1 MDILLISAG
10 IKAMLRAAQSGIDL
24 SVERKIDKPIFLP
37 TIRLPQSTP
46 LQQVSEFLNEFDNK
60 ALRTQPPFAKGWHE
74 QSLSWTYT
82 DASNS
87 QACIA
92 KMYELKS
99 ANLLSNSSSEQKDML
114 IGGRMIEQWRYDNQP
129 PTAWS
134 RMALTLVDIGAEF
147 IAAYPS
153 VMGADS
159 KGEKLVISFATK
171 LDSLIPNDVDDMGK
185 RHDFENRVL
194 AVFVRSSLAVLA
206 ENTKVIIDDEQ
217 VAAIVSGVINPI
229 VTQMENKDLSE
240 VIQYRDLI
248 NTIIGPS
255 SIAVMRLIVDNTAG
269 YLGDNF
275 VDDKALGIVT
285 KAFLNAATETTQ
297 DKNIAAVFSKQ
308 GLSALLVAGLDVA
321 IKQPEVFFD
330 ESKQINNTQAMQSLL
345 SNIAGSL
352 SAGASNT
359 LDKKLST
366 AIAINVINAVGE
378 HANVLFKLDETK
390 PWDKLAASLIHD
402 FTAEMSASLVDGSRI
417 NLFNSEQKQRLS
429 SVILTQ
435 ITQSPSM
442 LSVNDK
448 MALKVLKGTIAIIQH
463 DTNFMLS
470 NEEWLAF
477 TELLSNAAIT
487 DFERLFNKTIS
498 VDSEQKALLSAI
510 IIPLVQRIEQFNSE
524 STALAWQAKTVM
536 HLFSTT
542 VDALKGNIS
551 GLLSKPTIINE
562 LMDDLMQKIIN
573 EPDKWGSDTIKDYL
587 TQSIKSAVTKGVL
600 S

>member
-60 ALRTQPPFAKGWHE
+60 SLRTQPPFAKGWHE
-74 QSLSWTYT
+74 PSLSWTYT
-82 DASNS
+82 DAANS
-87 QACIA
+87 QSCVA

-99 ANLLSNSSSEQKDML
+99 ANVLSDSSSEQKDML

-240 VIQYRDLI
+240 VIKYRELI
-248 NTIIGPS
+248 NTLIGPS
-255 SIAVMRLIVDNTAG
+255 SIAVMRLIVDNTEG

-285 KAFLNAATETTQ
+285 KAFLNAATETAQ

-330 ESKQINNTQAMQSLL
+330 KSRHIDNTEAMQGLL
-345 SNIAGSL
+345 SNIATSF
-352 SAGASNT
+352 SASASNT

-378 HANVLFKLDETK
+378 HANVLFKLDANK

-402 FTAEMSASLVDGSRI
+402 FTAEMSTSLTNGGRI
-417 NLFNSEQKQRLS
+417 DLFNNKQQQRLS
-429 SVILTQ
+429 NIILNQ
-435 ITQSPSM
+435 ISQSPSM
-442 LSVNDK
+442 LSIHDQT
-448 MALKVLKGTIAIIQH
+448 AIKVLKGSIAIIQQ
-463 DTNFMLS
+463 DNSFMLS

-498 VDSEQKALLSAI
+498 VAGEQKALITAVI
-510 IIPLVQRIEQFNSE
+510 VPLVQRIQQFNSD
-524 STALAWQAKTVM
+524 SADLAWQANTVM
-536 HLFSTT
+536 HLVSTA
-542 VDALKGNIS
+542 VDGLKGNIS
-551 GLLSKPTIINE
+551 GLLSQPTIIND
-562 LMDDLMQKIIN
+562 LMDDLLQKVVN
-573 EPDKWGSDTIKDYL
+573 EPDKWGSDTIKEYL
-587 TQSIKSAVTKGVL
+587 THSIKSAITEGVL

>member
-46 LQQVSEFLNEFDNK
+46 LQQVSEFLNEFDNI
-60 ALRTQPPFAKGWHE
+60 ALRSQPPFAKGWHE

-99 ANLLSNSSSEQKDML
+99 ANLLSDSSSEQKDML

-330 ESKQINNTQAMQSLL
+330 ESKQVNNTQAMQSLL

-378 HANVLFKLDETK
+378 HANVLFKLDENK

-402 FTAEMSASLVDGSRI
+402 FTAEMSTSLVDGSRI

-429 SVILTQ
+429 SIILTQ

-442 LSVNDK
+442 LSINDK
-448 MALKVLKGTIAIIQH
+448 TALKVLKGTIAIIQH

-524 STALAWQAKTVM
+524 SAALAWQAKTVM

-587 TQSIKSAVTKGVL
+587 TQSIKNAVTEGVL